1 MFDNFTKDKQIVDK
15 YIDNYHLHKN
25 NIFLLRYKLHTHD
38 NPKEF
43 INEFFAGIES
53 GNVAV
58 ITEAIVYDEDA
69 YLNAAA
75 AQMDDKHR
83 RFYTIN
89 EILDFTKEYANLN
102 FFLNFSEEVKIE
114 NILKQNECED
124 KAHEILK
131 IFNAFP
137 ENIKKILSFKEDNS
151 KLTALSPNIG
161 VFIFRKK

>member
-25 NIFLLRYKLHTHD
+25 NIFLLRYKLHTHN

-43 INEFFAGIES
+43 IKDFFTGLDS

-58 ITEAIVYDEDA
+58 ITESIVYDEDA
-69 YLNAAA
+69 YLNAAVS
-75 AQMDDKHR
+75 QIDDKHR

-102 FFLNFSEEVKIE
+102 FFLNFTEEVKIE
-114 NILKQNECED
+114 NILKQKSCED

-131 IFNAFP
+131 IFNDFP
-137 ENIKKILSFKEDNS
+137 ENIKKMLSFKEENS
-151 KLTALSPNIG
+151 KITALSPNIG

>member
-43 INEFFAGIES
+43 INAFFAGIES

-102 FFLNFSEEVKIE
+102 FFLNFTEEVKID
-114 NILKQNECED
+114 NLIKQKSCED
-124 KAHEILK
+124 KADEIINL
-131 IFNAFP
+131 FNDFP

>member
-1 MFDNFTKDKQIVDK
+1 MFVSGSESIYDFKRLYDGCSADK

-43 INEFFAGIES
+43 INAFFAGIES

-89 EILDFTKEYANLN
+89 EILDFTKT
-102 FFLNFSEEVKIE
+102 
-114 NILKQNECED
+114 Q
-124 KAHEILK
+124 
-131 IFNAFP
+131 
-137 ENIKKILSFKEDNS
+137 
-151 KLTALSPNIG
+151 
-161 VFIFRKK
+161 

>member
-43 INEFFAGIES
+43 LKDFLKGIDT

-58 ITEAIVYDEDA
+58 VTEAIVYDEDA
-69 YLNAAA
+69 YLNAAVS
-75 AQMDDKHR
+75 QIDDNHR

-89 EILDFTKEYANLN
+89 EILDFTKEYADLK
-102 FFLNFSEEVKIE
+102 FFLNFTEEVKLE
-114 NILKQNECED
+114 NIIKQNSCEES
-124 KAHEILK
+124 AEEIINL
-131 IFNAFP
+131 FNDFP
-137 ENIKKILSFKEDNS
+137 ENIKKMLSFKEENG
-151 KLTALSPNIG
+151 KITALAPNIG
-161 VFIFRKK
+161 VFIFIKK

>member
-25 NIFLLRYKLHTHD
+25 NIFLLRYQLHTND

-69 YLNAAA
+69 YLNAAVS
-75 AQMDDKHR
+75 QIDDKHR

-89 EILDFTKEYANLN
+89 EILDFTKEYADLK
-102 FFLNFSEEVKIE
+102 FFLNFTEEVKLE
-114 NILKQNECED
+114 NVIKQNSCEN
-124 KAHEILK
+124 KVEEIINL
-131 IFNAFP
+131 FNDFP
-137 ENIKKILSFKEDNS
+137 ENIKKILSFKEENG
-151 KLTALSPNIG
+151 KLTALAPNIG
-161 VFIFRKK
+161 VFIFIKK